1 MYQEYNEWG
10 IKMSYEKLKPVID
23 EVDLKEMEMY
33 EKLRDSLIDLK
44 KSIDP
49 KYMEDDI
56 KRIDGEIKAIEN
68 IIMSRLSELESQYS
82 KSVF

>member
-1 MYQEYNEWG
+1 
-10 IKMSYEKLKPVID
+10 MSYEKLKPVLD
-23 EVDLKEMEMY
+23 EVDLKEMEVY

-68 IIMSRLSELESQYS
+68 IIMSILSELESQYS
-82 KSVF
+82 KSVY

>member
-1 MYQEYNEWG
+1 
-10 IKMSYEKLKPVID
+10 MSYEKLKPVID